1 MTTPSLLTPVVR
13 THPWGPPAAI
23 PALLG
28 QRPDGEPWA
37 GPWCGAHHAAPSA
50 LAGRPGSPDPA
61 AGFALSRVETG
72 AGAVCLTDPGPHVL
86 LCLAG
91 EARPAP
97 GPTLRPGAAAFVPA
111 AFPCEASGT
120 AAVLHRARVPSGAV
134 R

>member
-1 MTTPSLLTPVVR
+1 MAGELVHPS
-13 THPWGPPAAI
+13 PAT
-23 PALLG
+23 
-28 QRPDGEPWA
+28 E
-37 GPWCGAHHAAPSA
+37 
-50 LAGRPGSPDPA
+50 
-61 AGFALSRVETG
+61 FALSRLETG

-111 AFPCEASGT
+111 AFPREASGT
-120 AAVLHRARVPSGAV
+120 AAVLYRARVPSGAV